1 MIFLGSYVFN
11 IKNRVFV
18 FEYIYIY
25 IFEDF
30 YYYIDSSVFLI
41 ITNLTH
47 YYSR

>member
-1 MIFLGSYVFN
+1 MYLISKTGFLFLN
-11 IKNRVFV
+11 
-18 FEYIYIY
+18 IYICFFF
-25 IFEDF
+25 FEDF